1 VQTELLLIGD
11 LSARYIAQRKG
22 PNMTLI
28 TRRAVVASGGL
39 LTATIARP
47 RASHAAELPDLSEVL
62 VPVDPPRDPPEGV
75 FVDADGGE
83 HTLAS
88 FKGHGMVINF
98 WATWCQPCIAEM
110 PSLATLARELAPHDI
125 AVLPLSSDRG
135 GASLVSTWYQTH
147 GVTGL
152 PVLLDP
158 RGTLSHAWGGQ
169 GIPTT
174 HIIARNGKEMARM
187 EGAAD
192 WSSAA
197 TIALI
202 RRLVES

>member
-1 VQTELLLIGD
+1 MALM
-11 LSARYIAQRKG
+11 R
-22 PNMTLI
+22 
-28 TRRAVVASGGL
+28 RRAVLAVGGTLIASVP
-39 LTATIARP
+39 P
-47 RASHAAELPDLSEVL
+47 RKLHAAGLPDLAEVL
-62 VPVDPPRDPPEGV
+62 VPVNPPQAPPDGV

-88 FKGHGMVINF
+88 FRGHGMVINF
-98 WATWCQPCIAEM
+98 WATWCQPCIAEI
-110 PSLATLARELAPHDI
+110 PSLAELSRVLAPHDI

-135 GASLVSTWYQTH
+135 GASVVAAWFRQH
-147 GVTGL
+147 DVTGL

-158 RGTLSHAWGGQ
+158 RGALGSAWGGR

-174 HIIARNGKEMARM
+174 HIIARDGKERARL

-197 TIALI
+197 TVALI
-202 RRLVES
+202 QKLVES